1 MDDLTTKKGQK
12 EARDFFAYV
21 ECCISHHLYE
31 TIKPEEK
38 KKPLQP
44 VSLPQK
50 EKRQSEK
57 EVVLITDLT
66 QQQTQLK
73 DMIQRFCSVMP
84 AKIKIVN
91 LREYPFKG
99 GCIGYSCG
107 IFGKR
112 TL

>member
-1 MDDLTTKKGQK
+1 M
-12 EARDFFAYV
+12 V
-21 ECCISHHLYE
+21 
-31 TIKPEEK
+31 K

-44 VSLPQK
+44 VSLAKK

-57 EVVLITDLT
+57 EVVLITDLTQQQT

-99 GCIGYSCG
+99 GCMNKAKATPISLQA
-107 IFGKR
+107 
-112 TL
+112 TLNMGVARYFLHLSWLRCEK